1 MFNKVIMVG
10 RLTRNVEL
18 KYLPSGSA
26 VATIGLATSRRFKKQ
41 DGTLGEEVC
50 FIDVRLFGRTAEI
63 ANQYLSKGSSVL
75 IEGRLTYESWM
86 DQTGKKNSRHTI
98 TADSLQFMD
107 KKSDN
112 PQANP
117 MQDSMT
123 HENSNNAY
131 PANHNAPSQDPFN
144 QAQGYAQNAYA
155 KENLQA
161 QPSKYQNSVPE
172 INIDEEEIPF

>member
-26 VATIGLATSRRFKKQ
+26 AATIGLATSRRFKKQ

-50 FIDVRLFGRTAEI
+50 FIDARLFGRTAEI

-112 PQANP
+112 PQANA
-117 MQDSMT
+117 MQDSVM
-123 HENSNNAY
+123 HENFNNAY
-131 PANHNAPSQDPFN
+131 PANHNAFS
-144 QAQGYAQNAYA
+144 QAQSYAQNAYA

>member
-26 VATIGLATSRRFKKQ
+26 AATIGLATSRRFKKQ

-50 FIDVRLFGRTAEI
+50 FIDARLFGRTAEI

-112 PQANP
+112 PQTNA

-123 HENSNNAY
+123 HESFNNAY

-144 QAQGYAQNAYA
+144 QAQSYPQNAYA

>member
-26 VATIGLATSRRFKKQ
+26 AATIGLATSRRFKKQ

-112 PQANP
+112 PQTNA

-123 HENSNNAY
+123 HEGFNNAY
-131 PANHNAPSQDPFN
+131 PANHNASSQDPFS
-144 QAQGYAQNAYA
+144 QAPSYAQNAYA

>member
-26 VATIGLATSRRFKKQ
+26 AATIGLATSRRFKKQ

-50 FIDVRLFGRTAEI
+50 FIDARLFGRTAEI

-98 TADSLQFMD
+98 TVDSLQFMD

-112 PQANP
+112 PQANA

-144 QAQGYAQNAYA
+144 QAPSYAQNAYA

>member
-26 VATIGLATSRRFKKQ
+26 AATIGLATSRRFKKQ

-50 FIDVRLFGRTAEI
+50 FIDARLFGRTAEI

-112 PQANP
+112 SQANA

-123 HENSNNAY
+123 HEGFNNAY
-131 PANHNAPSQDPFN
+131 SANHNAPSQDPFN
-144 QAQGYAQNAYA
+144 QAPSHAQNAYA

>member
-26 VATIGLATSRRFKKQ
+26 AATIGLATSRRFKKQ

-50 FIDVRLFGRTAEI
+50 FIDARLFGRTAEI

-112 PQANP
+112 PQANA

-123 HENSNNAY
+123 HEGFNNAY
-131 PANHNAPSQDPFN
+131 SANHNAPSQDPFS
-144 QAQGYAQNAYA
+144 QAPSYAQNAYA

>member
-26 VATIGLATSRRFKKQ
+26 AATIGLATSRRFKKQ

-50 FIDVRLFGRTAEI
+50 FIDARLFGRTAEI

-112 PQANP
+112 PQANA
-117 MQDSMT
+117 MQDSAM
-123 HENSNNAY
+123 HENFNNTY
-131 PANHNAPSQDPFN
+131 LANDNASSQDPFN
-144 QAQGYAQNAYA
+144 QAPSYAQNAHA

-172 INIDEEEIPF
+172 INIDDEEIPF

>member
-26 VATIGLATSRRFKKQ
+26 AATIGLATSRRFKKQ

-50 FIDVRLFGRTAEI
+50 FIDARLFGRTAEI

-98 TADSLQFMD
+98 TVDSLQFMD

-112 PQANP
+112 PQANA

-123 HENSNNAY
+123 HEGFNNAY
-131 PANHNAPSQDPFN
+131 SANHNAPSQDPFN
-144 QAQGYAQNAYA
+144 QAPSYVQNAYA

>member
-26 VATIGLATSRRFKKQ
+26 AATIGLATSRRFKKQ

-50 FIDVRLFGRTAEI
+50 FIDARLFGRTAEI

-112 PQANP
+112 PQANA
-117 MQDSMT
+117 MQDSAM
-123 HENSNNAY
+123 HENFNSAYSANDNAS
-131 PANHNAPSQDPFN
+131 SQDPFS
-144 QAQGYAQNAYA
+144 QAPSYAQNAHA

-172 INIDEEEIPF
+172 INIDDEEIPF

>member
-26 VATIGLATSRRFKKQ
+26 TATIGLATSRRFKKQ
-41 DGTLGEEVC
+41 DGTPGEEVC
-50 FIDVRLFGRTAEI
+50 FIDARLFGRTAEI

-112 PQANP
+112 PQANA

-123 HENSNNAY
+123 HEGFNNAY

-144 QAQGYAQNAYA
+144 QAPSYVQNAYA

>member
-26 VATIGLATSRRFKKQ
+26 AATIGLATSRRFKKQ

-50 FIDVRLFGRTAEI
+50 FIDARLFGRTAEI

-98 TADSLQFMD
+98 TVDSLQFMD

-112 PQANP
+112 PQTNA

-123 HENSNNAY
+123 HENFNNAY

-144 QAQGYAQNAYA
+144 QAPSYAQNAYA

>member
-26 VATIGLATSRRFKKQ
+26 AATIGLATSRRFKKQ

-50 FIDVRLFGRTAEI
+50 FIDARLFGRTAEI
-63 ANQYLSKGSSVL
+63 ANQYLSKGSGVL

-98 TADSLQFMD
+98 TVDSLQFMD

-112 PQANP
+112 PQTNA
-117 MQDSMT
+117 MQDSIM
-123 HENSNNAY
+123 HENFNNAY
-131 PANHNAPSQDPFN
+131 PANHNASSQDPFN
-144 QAQGYAQNAYA
+144 QAPSHAQNAHA

>member
-26 VATIGLATSRRFKKQ
+26 AATIGLATSRRFKKQ

-50 FIDVRLFGRTAEI
+50 FIDARLFGRTAEI

-98 TADSLQFMD
+98 TADLLQFMD

-112 PQANP
+112 PQANA
-117 MQDSMT
+117 MQDSIM

-131 PANHNAPSQDPFN
+131 PANDNAHSQDPFN

>member
-26 VATIGLATSRRFKKQ
+26 AATIGLATSRRFKKQ

-50 FIDVRLFGRTAEI
+50 FIDARLFGRTAEI

-112 PQANP
+112 PQANA
-117 MQDSMT
+117 MQDSVM

-131 PANHNAPSQDPFN
+131 SANDNAHSQDPFN

-161 QPSKYQNSVPE
+161 RPSKYQNSVPE

>member
-26 VATIGLATSRRFKKQ
+26 AATIGLATSRRFKKQ

-50 FIDVRLFGRTAEI
+50 FIDARLFGRTAEI

-112 PQANP
+112 LQANA

-123 HENSNNAY
+123 HEGFNNAY
-131 PANHNAPSQDPFN
+131 PANHNASSQDPFS
-144 QAQGYAQNAYA
+144 QAPSYAQNAYA

>member
-26 VATIGLATSRRFKKQ
+26 AATIGLATSRRFKKQ

-50 FIDVRLFGRTAEI
+50 FIDARLFGRTAEI

-112 PQANP
+112 PQANA

-123 HENSNNAY
+123 HEGFNNAC

-144 QAQGYAQNAYA
+144 QAPSHAQNAYA

>member
-26 VATIGLATSRRFKKQ
+26 AATIGLATSRRFKKQ

-50 FIDVRLFGRTAEI
+50 FIDARLFGRTAEI

-112 PQANP
+112 PQVNA

-123 HENSNNAY
+123 HEGFNNAY

-144 QAQGYAQNAYA
+144 QAPSHVQNAYA

>member
-26 VATIGLATSRRFKKQ
+26 AATIGLATSRRFKKQ

-50 FIDVRLFGRTAEI
+50 FIDARLFGRTAEI

-112 PQANP
+112 PQANA

-123 HENSNNAY
+123 HEGFNNAY
-131 PANHNAPSQDPFN
+131 PANHNASSQDPFS
-144 QAQGYAQNAYA
+144 QAPSYAQNAYT

>member
-26 VATIGLATSRRFKKQ
+26 AATIGLATSRRFKKQ

-112 PQANP
+112 PQANA

-123 HENSNNAY
+123 HEGFNNAY
-131 PANHNAPSQDPFN
+131 PANHNASSQDPFN
-144 QAQGYAQNAYA
+144 QAPSYVQNAYA

>member
-26 VATIGLATSRRFKKQ
+26 AATIGLATNRRFKKQ
-41 DGTLGEEVC
+41 DGTLGEEMC
-50 FIDVRLFGRTAEI
+50 FIDARLFGRTAEI

-98 TADSLQFMD
+98 TVDSLQFMD

-112 PQANP
+112 PQANA
-117 MQDSMT
+117 MQDSVM

-144 QAQGYAQNAYA
+144 QAQSYAQNAYA

>member
-26 VATIGLATSRRFKKQ
+26 AATIGLATSRRFKKQ

-50 FIDVRLFGRTAEI
+50 FIDARLFGRTAEI

-98 TADSLQFMD
+98 TVDSLQFMD

-112 PQANP
+112 PQANA
-117 MQDSMT
+117 MQNSIM
-123 HENSNNAY
+123 HENFNNVY

-144 QAQGYAQNAYA
+144 QAQSYAQNAYA

>member
-26 VATIGLATSRRFKKQ
+26 AATIGLATSRRFKKQ

-112 PQANP
+112 PQANAV
-117 MQDSMT
+117 QDSMT
-123 HENSNNAY
+123 HEGFNNAY
-131 PANHNAPSQDPFN
+131 PANDNAHSQDPFN
-144 QAQGYAQNAYA
+144 QAQSYAQNAYA

>member
-26 VATIGLATSRRFKKQ
+26 AATIGLATSRRFKKQ

-50 FIDVRLFGRTAEI
+50 FIDARLFGRTAEI

-112 PQANP
+112 PQANA

-123 HENSNNAY
+123 HESFNNAY
-131 PANHNAPSQDPFN
+131 SANHNASSQDPFN
-144 QAQGYAQNAYA
+144 QAPSYVQNAYA

>member
-26 VATIGLATSRRFKKQ
+26 AATIGLATSRRFKKQ
-41 DGTLGEEVC
+41 DGTPGEEVC
-50 FIDVRLFGRTAEI
+50 FIDARLFGRTAEI

-112 PQANP
+112 PQANA

-123 HENSNNAY
+123 HEGFNNAY
-131 PANHNAPSQDPFN
+131 SANYNAPSQDPFS
-144 QAQGYAQNAYA
+144 QAQSYPQNAYA

>member
-26 VATIGLATSRRFKKQ
+26 AATIGLATSRRFKKQ

-50 FIDVRLFGRTAEI
+50 FIDARLFGRTAEI

-98 TADSLQFMD
+98 TVDSLQFMD

-112 PQANP
+112 PQANA

-123 HENSNNAY
+123 HEDFNNVC

-144 QAQGYAQNAYA
+144 QAPSYAQNAYA

>member
-26 VATIGLATSRRFKKQ
+26 AATIGLATSRRFKKQ

-50 FIDVRLFGRTAEI
+50 FIDARLFGRTAEI

-112 PQANP
+112 PQANA

-123 HENSNNAY
+123 HEGFNNAY
-131 PANHNAPSQDPFN
+131 PANYNASSQDPFS
-144 QAQGYAQNAYA
+144 QAPSYPQNAYA

>member
-26 VATIGLATSRRFKKQ
+26 AATIGLATSRRFKKQ

-50 FIDVRLFGRTAEI
+50 FIDARLFGRTAEI

-112 PQANP
+112 PQANA
-117 MQDSMT
+117 MQDSIM
-123 HENSNNAY
+123 HENFNNAY
-131 PANHNAPSQDPFN
+131 PTNHNAPSQDPFN
-144 QAQGYAQNAYA
+144 QAPSYAQNAYA
-155 KENLQA
+155 KENQA

>member
-26 VATIGLATSRRFKKQ
+26 AATIGLATSRRFKKQ

-75 IEGRLTYESWM
+75 IEGRLTYESWT

-107 KKSDN
+107 KKSDS
-112 PQANP
+112 PQANA
-117 MQDSMT
+117 MQDSMM

-131 PANHNAPSQDPFN
+131 PTNYNAPSQDPFN
-144 QAQGYAQNAYA
+144 QAPSYPQNAYA

>member
-26 VATIGLATSRRFKKQ
+26 AATIGLATSRRFKKQ

-50 FIDVRLFGRTAEI
+50 FIDARLFGRTAEI

-98 TADSLQFMD
+98 TVDSLQFMD

-112 PQANP
+112 PQANA
-117 MQDSMT
+117 MQDSMMY
-123 HENSNNAY
+123 ENFNNAY

-144 QAQGYAQNAYA
+144 QAPSYAQNAHA

>member
-26 VATIGLATSRRFKKQ
+26 AATIGLATSRRFKKQ

-50 FIDVRLFGRTAEI
+50 FIDARLFGRTAEI

-86 DQTGKKNSRHTI
+86 DQTGKKNSRHII
-98 TADSLQFMD
+98 TVDSLQFMD

-112 PQANP
+112 PQANA

-123 HENSNNAY
+123 HEHSNNAY
-131 PANHNAPSQDPFN
+131 PTNYNAPSQDPFN
-144 QAQGYAQNAYA
+144 QAQSYPQNAYA

>member
-26 VATIGLATSRRFKKQ
+26 AATIGLATSRRFKKQ

-50 FIDVRLFGRTAEI
+50 FIDARLFGRTAEI

-86 DQTGKKNSRHTI
+86 DQMGKKNSRHTI

-112 PQANP
+112 PQANA

-123 HENSNNAY
+123 HESFNNAY
-131 PANHNAPSQDPFN
+131 PANHNASSQDPFN
-144 QAQGYAQNAYA
+144 QAPSYAQNAYA

>member
-26 VATIGLATSRRFKKQ
+26 TATIGLATSRRFKKQ
-41 DGTLGEEVC
+41 DGTPGEEVC
-50 FIDVRLFGRTAEI
+50 FIDARLFGRTAEI

-86 DQTGKKNSRHTI
+86 DQMGKKNSRHTI

-112 PQANP
+112 PQANA

-123 HENSNNAY
+123 HEGFNNAY
-131 PANHNAPSQDPFN
+131 PANYNAPSQDPFS
-144 QAQGYAQNAYA
+144 QAQSYPQNAYA

>member
-41 DGTLGEEVC
+41 DGTPGEEVC

-112 PQANP
+112 PQANA

-123 HENSNNAY
+123 HEGFNNAY
-131 PANHNAPSQDPFN
+131 PANYNAPSQDPFS
-144 QAQGYAQNAYA
+144 QAPSYAQNAYA

>member
-26 VATIGLATSRRFKKQ
+26 AATIGLATSRRFKKQ

-50 FIDVRLFGRTAEI
+50 FIDARLFGRTAEI

-98 TADSLQFMD
+98 TVDSLQFID

-112 PQANP
+112 PQANA
-117 MQDSMT
+117 MQDSIM

-144 QAQGYAQNAYA
+144 QAPSYVQNSYA

>member
-26 VATIGLATSRRFKKQ
+26 AATIGLATSRRFKKQ

-50 FIDVRLFGRTAEI
+50 FIDARLFGRTAEI

-98 TADSLQFMD
+98 TVDSLQFMD

-112 PQANP
+112 PQANA
-117 MQDSMT
+117 MQDSVMS
-123 HENSNNAY
+123 ENFNNAY
-131 PANHNAPSQDPFN
+131 PANYNAPSQDPFN
-144 QAQGYAQNAYA
+144 QAQSHMQNAYA

>member
-26 VATIGLATSRRFKKQ
+26 AATIGLATSRRFKKQ

-50 FIDVRLFGRTAEI
+50 FIDARLFGRTAEI

-112 PQANP
+112 PQANA

-123 HENSNNAY
+123 HEGFNNAY
-131 PANHNAPSQDPFN
+131 PANHNASSQDPFS
-144 QAQGYAQNAYA
+144 QAPSYPQNAYA